1 MTCCPTLV
9 TRQWTMILFVFV
21 EMWYS
26 DMSVT
31 LNYVSLLLYIVMV
44 VQLRMYVPFNV
55 IMTTHVRMNTWGD
68 IDLLMCWRKFTQ
80 TLYLIFNIS

>member
-1 MTCCPTLV
+1 
-9 TRQWTMILFVFV
+9 MILFVFV